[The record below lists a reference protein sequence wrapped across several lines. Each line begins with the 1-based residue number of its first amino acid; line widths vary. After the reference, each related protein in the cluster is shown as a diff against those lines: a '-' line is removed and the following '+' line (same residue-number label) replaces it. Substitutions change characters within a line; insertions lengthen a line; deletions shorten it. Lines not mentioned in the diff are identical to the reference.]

1 MTMTAENFLKTDAT
15 PRAPVAILREQAEWF
30 ESVTNGQ
37 VVGEI
42 IQREDFD
49 DDGKRFHWTL
59 KLRAPALGNYRYRL
73 LSIEYGIDP
82 YPLILRPDED
92 VFTEICES
100 EQTSSESLLPQY
112 APVTKAKISLGI
124 FRSKFMDDVQ
134 NHELVAVLSKLRL
147 GVFEAETEEQFVEL
161 LRLIFDTKRVAKV
174 INAIRAQIAA

>member
-1 MTMTAENFLKTDAT
+1 MTHKSPLSENPDLS
-15 PRAPVAILREQAEWF
+15 PRAPVSILREVASQIDGRA
-30 ESVTNGQ
+30 NGL

-42 IQREDFD
+42 TQVENFD
-49 DDGKRFHWTL
+49 AEGKRFCWTL

-124 FRSKFMDDVQ
+124 FQSKFMDDVR
-134 NHELVAVLSKLRL
+134 NHELAAVLSKLRL